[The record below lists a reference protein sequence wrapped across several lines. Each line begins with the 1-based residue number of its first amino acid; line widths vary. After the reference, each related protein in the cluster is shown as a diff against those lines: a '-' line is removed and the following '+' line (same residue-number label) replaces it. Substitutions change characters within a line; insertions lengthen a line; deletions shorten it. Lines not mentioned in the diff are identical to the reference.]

1 MSLPVPGIK
10 GSRGMSGFGGMPGE
24 TGQEGFSGQKGEDGI
39 PGGFGQKGIMGD
51 YGSKGETEL
60 PLELCVFLCSTAL
73 FPCPSLSLSILLSDL
88 TLTLTPA
95 VS

>member
-24 TGQEGFSGQKGEDGI
+24 SGLKGFSGQKGEDGI

-60 PLELCVFLCSTAL
+60 SIRMMCLSVLYH
-73 FPCPSLSLSILLSDL
+73 SLSLSFSYSLSD
-88 TLTLTPA
+88 P
-95 VS
+95 SI